1 MVKASFYRKNG
12 MYCGFIVTGHAGGQY
27 GQDIVCA
34 GVSSAVMLTINTLTE
49 FFLSDCSVRIEE
61 NVAALRLG
69 SYNNDADGRALIY
82 SLKTHLQLLSEDYGG
97 ITVITR
103 NI

>member
-1 MVKASFYRKNG
+1 MVRASFYRKNG
-12 MYCGFIVTGHAGGQY
+12 MYCGFIVTGHAGGRY

-49 FFLSDCSVRIEE
+49 FFISDCSVRIEE
-61 NVAALRLG
+61 NVAALKLG
-69 SYNNDADGRALIY
+69 AYQTDGEGRALIY
-82 SLKTHLQLLSEDYGG
+82 SLKTHLQLLSQDYGG

>member
-1 MVKASFYRKNG
+1 MVKASFYRRDG
-12 MYCGFIVTGHAGGQY
+12 LYCGFIITGHAGGRY

-49 FFLSDCSVRIEE
+49 FLLSDCSVRIGD
-61 NVAALRLG
+61 NVAALKLG
-69 SYNNDADGRALIY
+69 SYKTDGEGRALIY

-97 ITVITR
+97 ITVIIR